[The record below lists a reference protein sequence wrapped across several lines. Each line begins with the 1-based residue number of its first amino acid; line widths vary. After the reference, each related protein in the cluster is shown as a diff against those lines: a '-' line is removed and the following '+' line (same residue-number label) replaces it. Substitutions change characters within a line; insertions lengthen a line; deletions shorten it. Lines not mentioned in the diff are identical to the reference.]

1 MSFEFLSIE
10 LFQSS
15 MVFIMEKLLSVVSDL
30 DTFHRDLGLGRGGAA
45 FFWQRRAKGNFT
57 NLLLELGI
65 YPKEDSKRLSGIC
78 AYRPAVHKDMFM

>member
-1 MSFEFLSIE
+1 
-10 LFQSS
+10 
-15 MVFIMEKLLSVVSDL
+15 MVFIMEMLLSVVSDL
-30 DTFHRDLGLGRGGAA
+30 DTFHRDLGLGRGGAPR
-45 FFWQRRAKGNFT
+45 FFGSAVLRRRKGNFT